1 MNRDNAVTEIKQ
13 LFANYR
19 AAQPQDTA
27 LLESLSEGKLYELFV
42 VCHVVE
48 ELTNRG
54 FTLRFSGKS
63 LKFKGSPGMIKASD
77 PHFEIDAP
85 GLPGNPALWLFVDI
99 EFDTYGYHLGHVADN
114 SRRHEID
121 IVVVSSLPSYPG
133 FNDIALGVE
142 CKAVANFG
150 KGLLKEALGIRRE
163 LGVLSGHPA
172 ASILSVFGG
181 MPIEVVPMHPP
192 SEYWLAFTDPKG
204 SNYGQSPAHYGVVLK
219 HLDP

>member
-1 MNRDNAVTEIKQ
+1 MKRDDAEDEIKQ

-19 AAQPQDTA
+19 AAQPEDTA
-27 LLESLSEGKLYELFV
+27 LLENLSDGKLYELFV

-54 FTLRFSGKS
+54 FTLRFTGTS

-77 PHFEIDAP
+77 PHFEIYAP
-85 GLPGNPALWLFVDI
+85 GGDGNPALWLYVDI
-99 EFDTYGYHLGHVADN
+99 EFETFGHHLGHVSDN

-121 IVVVSSLPSYPG
+121 VVVVSSTRSYPKH
-133 FNDIALGVE
+133 NDIALGVE
-142 CKAVANFG
+142 CKAWAKFS

-163 LGVLSGHPA
+163 LGALRRHPLTSVLSQLGGRPI
-172 ASILSVFGG
+172 AS
-181 MPIEVVPMHPP
+181 VPMEPP

-204 SNYGQSPAHYGVVLK
+204 ISYAQSPAHYGIALK
-219 HLDP
+219 HLAP